1 MELAWVLA
9 LLLVLAGAG
18 YMYMQRQEEAKRQ
31 ALKLQK
37 EKEELAR
44 QQFHALNSKK
54 TKAKAKKVDVT
65 AEPKK
70 KKKQAA
76 ASQDAANEHESILH
90 VLKGHKYG
98 ITAAAYS
105 PNGRFLATA
114 SSDRSVRLY
123 FRDTIKDKNPKLHL
137 INIEYDHA
145 TAMCFSSD
153 GRSLVRTIAAGRF
166 QTWLGLLTLV
176 SCRCR

>member
-18 YMYMQRQEEAKRQ
+18 YMYLQQQEEAKKQ

-54 TKAKAKKVDVT
+54 PKGKAKKKVDVT
-65 AEPKK
+65 AKLKK
-70 KKKQAA
+70 KSQEAA
-76 ASQDAANEHESILH
+76 AKDAGEEHESLLH

-114 SSDRSVRLY
+114 SSDRSIRLY
-123 FRDTIKDKNPKLHL
+123 FRETLKDKNPKVHQ
-137 INIEYDHA
+137 INMEYDHA
-145 TAMCFSSD
+145 TAMSFSSD
-153 GRSLVRTIAAGRF
+153 GRSLVRIS
-166 QTWLGLLTLV
+166 LV
-176 SCRCR
+176 FEFVELH